1 MPHKGSNIFSSA
13 ARRALYR
20 VRLWRYDFGR
30 FRLHF
35 AAAIRAGSTVLGVA
49 AAVASLLCIVDLLLY
64 FGFDHNPS
72 DRGLLRGG
80 LRALQA
86 VFAAN
91 VLYSLVLRG
100 RATLRDSRVL
110 KWIVDAGVLLSL
122 LPWLY
127 PRPEHPWIPWLDT
140 VLYSHAFLF
149 GVMAAYSLVNICY
162 TAIRLL
168 AFRTN
173 PSLLLSASF
182 LFFIL
187 AGSLVLMLPR
197 CTVMPISYVDSLFV
211 STSAVCITG
220 LTPVDVSATFTPL
233 GLLVLSI
240 LIQIGGLGVL
250 TFTSFFALFFSGAP
264 SIYSQLMLRDMVYSR
279 SLNALLPTLLYVLGF
294 TVAVEAIGA
303 VAIYFTVPPEMGFDT
318 QEQVVFS
325 AFLSLSAFCNA
336 GFTNIP
342 DGMGNAALMAGNQ
355 WIYVATSVIVLAGA
369 IGFPILV
376 NFKDVLVLRMRRL
389 WARMRGRRFVC
400 PVHIYDLNTK
410 LVLTASLTI
419 LAIGTAAFFVLEYDN
434 TLAGMPWWKKLAQS
448 LFNATAP
455 RSSGFSSVSPAASLP
470 ATLLVVVVQM
480 WIGGASQSMAGGIKV
495 NTLAVVLLNLRS
507 IVYGDA
513 GVAAFRRGI
522 AIPSVRRANAVVS
535 LSIIAFV
542 AYALVVLLLEP
553 SLGAREL
560 LFETVSALFTV
571 GSSLGVTDSLGD
583 TTKVVLCTAMF
594 VGRVGI
600 LSLLMG
606 LVRSRRDAS
615 SHFPKESVI
624 IN

>member
-455 RSSGFSSVSPAASLP
+455 RSSGFSSVSPAAFLP

-495 NTLAVVLLNLRS
+495 NTL
-507 IVYGDA
+507 
-513 GVAAFRRGI
+513 
-522 AIPSVRRANAVVS
+522 AVVS